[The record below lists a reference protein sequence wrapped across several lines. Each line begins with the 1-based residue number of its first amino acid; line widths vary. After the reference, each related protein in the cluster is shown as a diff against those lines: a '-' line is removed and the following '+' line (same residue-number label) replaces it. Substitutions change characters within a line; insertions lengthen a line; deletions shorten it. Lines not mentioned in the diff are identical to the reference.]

1 MILLYSSSTQIVA
14 RPNWN
19 SENFLKLHWFC
30 GIDNIGRFGQPPDTI
45 GPCRRSGLLPSFPE
59 VRSSEDKCLVPGE
72 ISNQPLLISQLCHL
86 FENRT
91 LGQFWAKTAIFF
103 QLCISKLSM
112 AHVHRPTSYQELRL
126 KSTFRRVWPFQTN
139 SDTLNSKNISST
151 SYRFPCFAL
160 RVHTARTLI
169 YAAEQ

>member
-19 SENFLKLHWFC
+19 SENFLKVHWFC
-30 GIDNIGRFGQPPDTI
+30 GIDNIGRFGQAPDTI
-45 GPCRRSGLLPSFPE
+45 GPCRRSGLFRISQESDLQ
-59 VRSSEDKCLVPGE
+59 RKCQVPGE

-91 LGQFWAKTAIFF
+91 LGQFWAKIAIFF

-139 SDTLNSKNISST
+139 SDTFNSKNISST
-151 SYRFPCFAL
+151 SYLFPCFAL